1 MTACQPKLRSDL
13 ELREQVSAQGKVLV
27 IKDPANGEFFRLQEA
42 EQFIAQQLDGATPLE
57 TVRSRVEEK
66 FGAPL
71 ALETLTGFIR
81 TLDRNGLLEA
91 EDGAPKRRSKRRLN
105 GSLLY
110 LRFRLYNPERLLDRL
125 IHRVGFCFTPWF
137 VLLAAGLIV
146 TAAAVTTFNWG
157 TVVSE
162 VTQLYSLSAVPL
174 LLATVF
180 TLITAHEFA
189 HGLTCRHFG
198 GVVRDMGFMLI
209 YFQPALYCNVS
220 DAWLFSKKSQ
230 RLWVGLAGP
239 FFELFLWALATM
251 AWRVTETGTWINE
264 ISLVVMAVSGI
275 KTLFNFNPLIKLDG
289 YYLLSDWLDIPNLR
303 KKSFRYLGDFFRSLG
318 GLAHPLP
325 EVSPRE
331 RRIFLSYGLIA
342 WGFSLSLLMYV
353 GLTVGQFLLEEQQR
367 SAFVMFA
374 GAVGFRV
381 RDRFRKL
388 FYRNSKGRDVDPDDP
403 PVRDSEPPD
412 DAVAEEATVPAKAS
426 SSSRGSRRRF
436 AKWRGRL
443 LKVAGAAA
451 VVLVLFLGRT
461 QLRVAGFINVL
472 PHHNADVR
480 AEIEGIVEEI
490 YVDEG
495 QTVSKGDQ
503 IAKLF
508 DRDVRTEAEK
518 IQAQMDESRARLKL
532 LEAGA
537 RIEETDLAKIAIAR
551 AEEQLK
557 FGSER
562 LDRDRQLYEHK
573 LLALNEYQESA
584 REVATLQSNQAEAK
598 RKLDLLL
605 AGNRPEEIE
614 AMKAG
619 IASLETQRRHL
630 EEQLRLMRV
639 LTPAAGVVT
648 TPSRQLKEMKR
659 RFVGKGEL
667 IAKVHDFQ
675 TITAEIAVSEREI
688 ADVRTGQVVALKV
701 RAYPNLIFDGKV
713 TEIATTAQG
722 NTTSSANPTSPS
734 GFSPSPSGGA
744 GKSPST
750 ILVTTEID
758 NSAGLLKP
766 GMTGMAKVYC
776 GERRFID
783 LITRR
788 LARTFKVEFWSWW

>member
-1 MTACQPKLRSDL
+1 
-13 ELREQVSAQGKVLV
+13 
-27 IKDPANGEFFRLQEA
+27 
-42 EQFIAQQLDGATPLE
+42 
-57 TVRSRVEEK
+57 
-66 FGAPL
+66 
-71 ALETLTGFIR
+71 
-81 TLDRNGLLEA
+81 
-91 EDGAPKRRSKRRLN
+91 
-105 GSLLY
+105 
-110 LRFRLYNPERLLDRL
+110 
-125 IHRVGFCFTPWF
+125 
-137 VLLAAGLIV
+137 
-146 TAAAVTTFNWG
+146 
-157 TVVSE
+157 
-162 VTQLYSLSAVPL
+162 
-174 LLATVF
+174 
-180 TLITAHEFA
+180 
-189 HGLTCRHFG
+189 
-198 GVVRDMGFMLI
+198 
-209 YFQPALYCNVS
+209 
-220 DAWLFSKKSQ
+220 
-230 RLWVGLAGP
+230 
-239 FFELFLWALATM
+239 
-251 AWRVTETGTWINE
+251 
-264 ISLVVMAVSGI
+264 
-275 KTLFNFNPLIKLDG
+275 
-289 YYLLSDWLDIPNLR
+289 
-303 KKSFRYLGDFFRSLG
+303 
-318 GLAHPLP
+318 
-325 EVSPRE
+325 
-331 RRIFLSYGLIA
+331 
-342 WGFSLSLLMYV
+342 
-353 GLTVGQFLLEEQQR
+353 
-367 SAFVMFA
+367 
-374 GAVGFRV
+374 
-381 RDRFRKL
+381 
-388 FYRNSKGRDVDPDDP
+388 
-403 PVRDSEPPD
+403 
-412 DAVAEEATVPAKAS
+412 
-426 SSSRGSRRRF
+426 
-436 AKWRGRL
+436 
-443 LKVAGAAA
+443 
-451 VVLVLFLGRT
+451 
-461 QLRVAGFINVL
+461 VAGFINVL

-508 DRDVRTEAEK
+508 DRDVRAEAEK

-532 LEAGA
+532 LEAGP
-537 RIEETDLAKIAIAR
+537 RIEETDLAKLAIAR

-562 LDRDRQLYEHK
+562 LDRDRQLYELK

-584 REVATLQSNQAEAK
+584 REVATLQSNLAEAK

-614 AMKAG
+614 AMKAA
-619 IASLETQRRHL
+619 ITSFETQRRHL

-639 LTPAAGVVT
+639 VTPAAGVVT

-734 GFSPSPSGGA
+734 GFSASPSGGA
-744 GKSPST
+744 GGKSPST
-750 ILVTTEID
+750 ILVTTQID